1 MLGGSP
7 LGLAPLGLWGLDL
20 GPVDAGP
27 TTLRGAIFARLGAST
42 ALAGVVG
49 DRIFHGRAPQRK
61 AWPAVVFHAPAK
73 AYGHNLGGGDGT
85 STATV
90 QVDCWAATPAQAEAA
105 AEAVRLAFQGFRGA
119 VGSVEFMGVFVDD
132 VGETV
137 ERDSPGADDWT
148 YRTII
153 TLDARHRV
161 SIPTMEG

>member
-1 MLGGSP
+1 MLAGPP
-7 LGLAPLGLWGLDL
+7 LALAPLGLWGLDL
-20 GPVDAGP
+20 GQDDPGP
-27 TTLRGAIFARLGAST
+27 ATLRAAIFARLGSST

-49 DRIFHGRAPQRK
+49 DRIFHGRVPQRK
-61 AWPAVVFHAPAK
+61 AWPAVVFHAPAR

-90 QVDCWAATPAQAEAA
+90 QIDCWATKPGQAEAA
-105 AEAVRLAFQGFRGA
+105 AEAVRLAFQGYRGR
-119 VGSVEFMGVFVDD
+119 VGSVEFLGVFVDD

-153 TLDARHRV
+153 TLEARHRV